1 MRGKG
6 RDTTGVGPS
15 IDQPLH
21 PCLAVSGGDS
31 EDRGSSGC
39 TTTRRVATESAS
51 MLEQK
56 DRNRG
61 THRVGPEQQKELKA
75 MPDLDLLSRIVEV
88 ADQEKE
94 LRAIEGRL
102 TPAKPDVD
110 RLEEIEVELD
120 QCRDLL
126 NQRGALREFGLDPDR
141 ARVRDEDTVEN
152 YEQ

>member
-1 MRGKG
+1 
-6 RDTTGVGPS
+6 
-15 IDQPLH
+15 
-21 PCLAVSGGDS
+21 
-31 EDRGSSGC
+31 
-39 TTTRRVATESAS
+39 
-51 MLEQK
+51 
-56 DRNRG
+56 
-61 THRVGPEQQKELKA
+61 
-75 MPDLDLLSRIVEV
+75 MPDLDLLSRIGEL

-102 TPAKPDVD
+102 THAKPDVD

-126 NQRGALREFGLDPDR
+126 NQRRALREFGLDPGR